1 MLENIGNQ
9 IIKKKKKRIKKLSFN
24 NRGGIE
30 IFDIYIYRLIYFG
43 NLGVNINNKCLISED
58 VFNGGW
64 WGN

>member
-1 MLENIGNQ
+1 MLTIKLY
-9 IIKKKKKRIKKLSFN
+9 KKKTYKKNLSFN
-24 NRGGIE
+24 NRGGID

-43 NLGVNINNKCLISED
+43 NLGVNINNKCLISEG